1 MVQVD
6 ALLFILLLEVA
17 AVALLA
23 LAALAALAL
32 RRRARR
38 ERAVRALVGAEGASG
53 EDDGLAAWLERMGG
67 LGGQAAP
74 REALE
79 ELWTQRRQ
87 VLQHALRAGVQGDMA
102 ALPALREDL
111 DGLLARFTRLE
122 PAPAA
127 EPPGEPV
134 STDELEELRGQN
146 QQLAE
151 ELRITQQTMDKM
163 LTEYASSYEQGDAQ
177 GGEAAQYAED
187 ALELTVDPEEEGAT
201 ESPQNAPAAPDPAEE
216 LLMLPE
222 DFREEQADSR

>member
-1 MVQVD
+1 MVQID

-17 AVALLA
+17 VVALLA

-38 ERAVRALVGAEGASG
+38 ERAVRSLVGVEGASG
-53 EDDGLAAWLERMGG
+53 EEDGLAAWLERMGG
-67 LGGQAAP
+67 LGGQAP

-79 ELWTQRRQ
+79 ELRAQRRQ

-102 ALPALREDL
+102 ALAALREDL

-127 EPPGEPV
+127 ESPEECA

-146 QQLAE
+146 QQLTE

-187 ALELTVDPEEEGAT
+187 ALELTVDPEEEGAA
-201 ESPQNAPAAPDPAEE
+201 EEPEAAPAAPDPAEE

-222 DFREEQADSR
+222 DFREEEAGSR